1 MDPRLQAALERWDCR
16 NPRPLKGDAGNRQY
30 LRVDHPQLGTAVIVL
45 YAPVELGKTEDAYFD
60 YRALQAYLDPVVRVA
75 TTIQYHDEDRAMLLE
90 DLGDITLEER
100 MSLHPEEE
108 LRWAEEVAEQLAT
121 WLGLLTEG
129 APPRAF
135 FMLRKFDQAKF
146 IFEWEYCRTNFFQDF
161 LQKDPPRWLDRMM
174 EDIHASLE
182 PRARFLA
189 HRDFHVRNLMV
200 HGDRL
205 VTMDFQDARKGAA
218 TYDLASILFD
228 GYWDWSSEAGAI
240 MLNRVR
246 EELGWSETLLWE
258 ELNLSAIQ
266 RNLKALGTFGHQLV
280 HKKRAH
286 FAPAIPRTLKHLI
299 EHFQR
304 MKHGE
309 GVLASEN
316 WLRLAES
323 RLLKCSAAE

>member
-1 MDPRLQAALERWDCR
+1 MDPRLQAALDRWDCS

-30 LRVDHPQLGTAVIVL
+30 MRVDHRQLGTAVIVL
-45 YAPVELGKTEDAYFD
+45 YAAQDPSKSDDAYFD

-75 TTIQYHDEDRAMLLE
+75 TIIQYDDEDRSMLLE
-90 DLGDITLEER
+90 DLGDVTLEQR
-100 MSLHPEEE
+100 MSLRPDEEI
-108 LRWAEEVAEQLAT
+108 RWAEEVGEQLAT

-135 FMLRKFDQAKF
+135 FMLRKFDQDKF
-146 IFEWEYCRTNFFQDF
+146 AFEWDYCRDNFFRDF
-161 LQKDPPRWLDRMM
+161 LQKETPRWLDRMM
-174 EDIHASLE
+174 EDVHTSLE

-228 GYWDWSSEAGAI
+228 GYWDWSEEAGNL
-240 MLNRVR
+240 MLDRVR

-266 RNLKALGTFGHQLV
+266 RNLKALGTFGHQLI
-280 HKKRAH
+280 HRKRAH
-286 FAPAIPRTLKHLI
+286 FAPAIPRTLRHLL

-304 MKHGE
+304 LKHGE
-309 GVLASEN
+309 GVTAVEN
-316 WLRLAES
+316 WLRIAES
-323 RLLKCSAAE
+323 RLLKCSGE